1 MKPRTAID
9 AARCMKCGFCMSV
22 CPIYED
28 DRVETHVAR
37 GRNMLIKMVS
47 EKQLPVDKTY
57 RAGLS
62 YCLLCRRCESVCL
75 AGLSPAEITIQAR
88 HRVATETRPSF
99 LERLFHRALVSH
111 RAVIAGLAGM
121 ASVLPGVS
129 VTSGRPMRHLVE
141 AVSLL
146 SGNLSLPQGCGPFR
160 SSRIARCTQPAGDRA
175 AKGRIAL
182 FPGCVFEFFMPQ
194 IATDMVRALAST
206 GFEVFYPPGLSCCGQ
221 AVYSKGDFKT
231 ARLMAERNIRA
242 LSSFDYVVTGC
253 GTCGS
258 ALKDYPGWF
267 EKTDPMQGRAADLAA
282 RSIDF
287 TEFLDATGFKPPAA
301 IDGGHT
307 VTYHDPCHMRW
318 HLGISAPPRRLL
330 QSIRGMTYREL
341 YRADSCCGL
350 GGAFGL
356 THRDIGLRLL
366 DKKMT
371 AIRDS
376 GAQTVVTSCPGCLLN
391 LKAGARRHRLPI
403 QVLHISKFMAGP
415 VTAYNR
421 PIE

>member
-1 MKPRTAID
+1 
-9 AARCMKCGFCMSV
+9 
-22 CPIYED
+22 
-28 DRVETHVAR
+28 
-37 GRNMLIKMVS
+37 MLIKMAS
-47 EKQLPVDKTY
+47 ENQLPVDKTY
-57 RAGLS
+57 RASLG

-99 LERLFHRALVSH
+99 PQRLFHRALVSH

-129 VTSGRPMRHLVE
+129 GNNGRPMRHLVE
-141 AVSLL
+141 AAALL
-146 SGNLSLPQGCGPFR
+146 SGNLSMPSGARPFH
-160 SSRIARCTQPAGDRA
+160 SQPIPRCTQPADGVVL
-175 AKGRIAL
+175 KGRIAL
-182 FPGCVFEFFMPQ
+182 FPGCVFEYFMPQ
-194 IATDMVRALAST
+194 IATDMVTALARA
-206 GFEVFYPPGLSCCGQ
+206 GFEVSYPHGLSCCGQ

-242 LSSFDYVVTGC
+242 LSAFDHVVTGC

-267 EKTDPMQGRAADLAA
+267 GKSDPMQGRAADLVR

-287 TEFLDATGFKPPAA
+287 TEILDATGFEPPPPF
-301 IDGGHT
+301 DSGQT

-330 QSIRGMTYREL
+330 QSIRGISYREMD
-341 YRADSCCGL
+341 RADACCGL

-366 DKKMT
+366 DKKMA
-371 AIRDS
+371 AIRAS

-403 QVLHISKFMAGP
+403 QVLHISKLMAGP
-415 VTAYNR
+415 
-421 PIE
+421 PI